1 MLLLFFL
8 LLVVFVCVPGVRCF
22 DCRFMFCVFLCFVL
36 WFLGCACCRL
46 ICCCFS
52 WWGKGKGMRGGA
64 EEEDAL
70 IDDFR
75 ALTGRCENIII
86 YIYM

>member
-1 MLLLFFL
+1 MFCVVVLGLCLLSFDLLLF
-8 LLVVFVCVPGVRCF
+8 LLVGEREGDEGV
-22 DCRFMFCVFLCFVL
+22 V
-36 WFLGCACCRL
+36 
-46 ICCCFS
+46 
-52 WWGKGKGMRGGA
+52 A